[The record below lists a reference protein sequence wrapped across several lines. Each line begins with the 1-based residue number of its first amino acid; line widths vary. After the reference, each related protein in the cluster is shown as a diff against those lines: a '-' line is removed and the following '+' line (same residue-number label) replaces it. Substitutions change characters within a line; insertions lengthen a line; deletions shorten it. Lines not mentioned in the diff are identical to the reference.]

1 MKPSPTP
8 LSTQLPVWL
17 YRLAHG
23 CSYLTVGDLFGIA
36 APTAY
41 CIFMDVCKVLVHIFY
56 DRMVYMPRRAEEW
69 SHELKELIENWE
81 FPCVVAWDGFHVYV
95 SSTLK
100 NFYSYKKGTQL
111 QIWGS

>member
-8 LSTQLPVWL
+8 LSTQLAVWL

-69 SHELKELIENWE
+69 SHKLKGFIENWE
-81 FPCVVAWDGFHVYV
+81 FPCIGAV